1 MQLTFDSEDLRP
13 LIEAVAA
20 EVVARVLPLA
30 NGDPERLAWTEEEAA
45 RLCGINRHNLRDARL
60 AGKIQYSRLGKR
72 VAYTREALVAWVA
85 ARRGA

>member
-20 EVVARVLPLA
+20 EVVARVSPVA
-30 NGDPERLAWTEEEAA
+30 NAEPERLAWTEEESA

-60 AGKIQYSRLGKR
+60 AGEIEFSRLGKR
-72 VAYTREALVAWVA
+72 VCYTRENLTKWIAK
-85 ARRGA
+85 RRD